1 MAITVDMTGKEGY
14 VMANSVN
21 IQGRNNSVEVQPI
34 GNSVKIQP
42 IKNSVEVMPVKNSVE
57 ISLFDVTTT
66 DYFLSAVQTLEEHRE
81 AD

>member
-1 MAITVDMTGKEGY
+1 MVDMTGKEGY

-34 GNSVKIQP
+34 GNSVKIVEP
-42 IKNSVEVMPVKNSVE
+42 VGNSVEC
-57 ISLFDVTTT
+57 SLFDVTTT
-66 DYFLSAVQTLEEHRE
+66 SYFLSAVQILEEHRE